1 MTRWILAG
9 LIVLNVL
16 LGAGVY
22 LRFGGENAAYAQI
35 GRGGGEFATV
45 SGNNN
50 GQAIVYILEA
60 NTGRL
65 IAIRADPVNRKVELI
80 GGKDVASDLARMP

>member
-22 LRFGGENAAYAQI
+22 MRLAERSATAQI
-35 GRGGGEFATV
+35 GAAKSDFAVVAGANNGGGIIYIMDAT
-45 SGNNN
+45 SGR
-50 GQAIVYILEA
+50 IL
-60 NTGRL
+60 
-65 IAIRADPVNRKVELI
+65 AIRTDPVNRQVSLAAARNI
-80 GGKDVASDLARMP
+80 ADDLARFR